1 MPTDIKGLYKSYLEG
16 RTDIQTIDTYEG
28 GRGLFLKENWDGSW
42 AAMSNVGADNW
53 AVHSFN
59 DKALAVGYLM
69 DVSMGQLDAL
79 DSILKAVPEFLS
91 HAKDILSDALFSP
104 APASRVG
111 SLIENDR
118 AAHTDKLS
126 GALKVGDGVY
136 DPVHALYID
145 STVGSSDSP
154 TVTFHRVDLGD
165 IETCLQYGIDSFSN
179 VPDFA
184 NSIAYRSPLAAI
196 SVSGAD
202 DPKIGYLAATL
213 AGDGRWCDVS
223 VLDTAQFNR
232 LVDVFTKNNDI
243 VNDILLHGQQ
253 DKDSVEQAVDL
264 LGKAKA
270 IGGEYMKAVDGVL
283 AASFEQ
289 LGSSPVDAVD
299 NLLNLYAGAD
309 DAARGAIAET
319 FQTLTG
325 KPFDSFVETTVEQCE
340 LLLGPYSQ
348 GESLD
353 EIMGQKVNVAG
364 DGELGDELNMSNGE
378 R

>member
-16 RTDIQTIDTYEG
+16 RTDIQIIDTYEG

-79 DSILKAVPEFLS
+79 DSILKAVPEYLLQ
-91 HAKDILSDALFSP
+91 AKDILSDALFSP
-104 APASRVG
+104 APASRIG

-126 GALKVGDGVY
+126 GALKDGEGVY

-232 LVDVFTKNNDI
+232 LMDVFTKNNDI

-299 NLLNLYAGAD
+299 NLLNLYAAAD

-325 KPFDSFVETTVEQCE
+325 KPFDSFVEATVEQCE

-353 EIMGQKVNVAG
+353 EMMEQKVEVAG
-364 DGELGDELNMSNGE
+364 YGEVGDEMSVSNGE